1 MLPWL
6 GILFAGS
13 VALGGWFLI
22 GPSLGSAP
30 YYKVGWHR
38 TAYEYSDQVILLCI
52 PWALALFGG
61 PFFAYSLDYRDDST
75 FRLRQK
81 IVFNNEAR
89 VTSLY
94 AARHEPL
101 TVDQRRGRRLPDFRL
116 HAATLEHLA
125 QELGVAL
132 DVRKV

>member
-52 PWALALFGG
+52 PWALALFAWRRGARA
-61 PFFAYSLDYRDDST
+61 PVWPV
-75 FRLRQK
+75 LR
-81 IVFNNEAR
+81 R
-89 VTSLY
+89 R
-94 AARHEPL
+94 AARRVARACE
-101 TVDQRRGRRLPDFRL
+101 
-116 HAATLEHLA
+116 AALS
-125 QELGVAL
+125 
-132 DVRKV
+132 